1 MNGPVRLRTVILV
14 PVLLLT
20 LAPVA
25 ALAQQAGRVIPA
37 RFGAAHLDL
46 PGVTMVPVGTFG
58 GGLEVL
64 EHRRPEIAPLASRFR
79 MQRRT
84 GLVFG
89 LLALAGGAVVFD
101 RFSDPTAG
109 PLELGDP
116 EANILL
122 GSLGAMAVSAV
133 QLDASGR
140 TLRAIAAGFREDGS
154 FRLGIP

>member
-109 PLELGDP
+109 PLELG
-116 EANILL
+116 A
-122 GSLGAMAVSAV
+122 LGAMAVSAV